1 MPEEEYTDVP
11 KFAITGPSLKQASLD
26 FQIISILT
34 KKLGGFILI
43 DVDEEL
49 KTIKGFMMQQNPDGN
64 ILIKAS

>member
-1 MPEEEYTDVP
+1 MCEAT
-11 KFAITGPSLKQASLD
+11 ITGPSLKQASLE

-43 DVDEEL
+43 DVDKEL
-49 KTIKGFMMQQNPDGN
+49 KTIEGFMMQQNPDGN